1 MYRKTHKKDKN
12 DKKDKKTIKVE
23 KGITQ
28 HIKQNTKQH
37 IKHHTTQQSTLHNY
51 INTIRMA
58 RTKHTK
64 NKSFK
69 TSIHKQPTTNFKS
82 KRTDNKLSHNYI
94 NTLIH
99 LFYDNDIVST
109 RYLQNAHK
117 KSNIFP
123 PQTRII
129 VIGDIH
135 GDFNA
140 AIKCFVLAKC
150 IEPIEPPINKTVENM
165 DAFFNKLKW
174 IGDDTYVVQLGDQID
189 RVRPQTW
196 DKNDI
201 TNDEAFEDEGSTL
214 EIFYLFFYLDILARE
229 SSGRVF
235 SILGNHEIMNVA
247 GDFRYVSQ
255 KEFKS
260 FKTHL
265 GNTYHRNSLFPY
277 HSKTLKNNTHKI
289 NYYDDSFLESEF
301 KKSGGTH
308 ANAKK
313 VTNIKG
319 FKERLF
325 AFAPTG
331 LCSNMMALNNYTML
345 QIGNWL
351 FCHGSP
357 TINTLN
363 TYTIELINSVVS
375 MYLLGIDSHK
385 QVIEKHYDMITD
397 SKNNSILWNRDFGDS
412 SESGNFDDSSNKHS
426 DKDSTKDNTKLCK
439 LLDKILISYNKN
451 NNNTNNKNIATHIAL
466 GHTPQF
472 NDGVGMNSI
481 CNNRVWRCDVGMSK
495 AFGDNTNDEYRK
507 PQVLE
512 ILNGNI
518 TNVLS

>member
-265 GNTYHRNSLFPY
+265 GNTYNHNSKFPY
-277 HSKTLKNNTHKI
+277 HSKTLKNNSHKLHEHFADY
-289 NYYDDSFLESEF
+289 NNNGNESKILLAHKNKDF
-301 KKSGGTH
+301 IS
-308 ANAKK
+308 
-313 VTNIKG
+313 IKG

-331 LCSNMMALNNYTML
+331 LCANMMALNNYTML

-357 TINTLN
+357 TLTTLN
-363 TYTIELINSVVS
+363 TYTIDLINSVVS

-385 QVIEKHYDMITD
+385 QVIENHYDMITD
-397 SKNNSILWNRDFGDS
+397 SKNDSILWNRDFG
-412 SESGNFDDSSNKHS
+412 ESGEPSH
-426 DKDSTKDNTKLCK
+426 DSTNTKNKDIKLCK
-439 LLDKILISYNKN
+439 LLDTILISYNKN
-451 NNNTNNKNIATHIAL
+451 NNNTNTNNIATHIAL

-512 ILNGNI
+512 ILNGNV

>member
-1 MYRKTHKKDKN
+1 MYSKRHKK
-12 DKKDKKTIKVE
+12 DKKDKKSKTE
-23 KGITQ
+23 KQSITLQ
-28 HIKQNTKQH
+28 QKKKHHTKQH
-37 IKHHTTQQSTLHNY
+37 NKHILLLHKY
-51 INTIRMA
+51 INNIRMA

-69 TSIHKQPTTNFKS
+69 TSIHKTDTNFKS
-82 KRTDNKLSHNYI
+82 KHTDNNKLTHNYI

-99 LFYDNDIVST
+99 LYYDNDMVST
-109 RYLQNAHK
+109 QYLSNAHK
-117 KSNIFP
+117 KTNIYP

-135 GDFNA
+135 GDFDA
-140 AIKCFVLAKC
+140 AIKCFILAKC
-150 IEPIEPPINKTVENM
+150 IEPIIPPINKTVIEMN
-165 DAFFNKLKW
+165 AFFNKLKW

-189 RVRPQTW
+189 RVRPQSW

-214 EIFYLFFYLDILARE
+214 EIFYLFFYLNILAQE
-229 SSGRVF
+229 NGGRVF
-235 SILGNHEIMNVA
+235 SILGNHEIMNVD

-260 FKTHL
+260 FRKHL
-265 GNTYHRNSLFPY
+265 GTTYFRDSKFPY
-277 HSKTLKNNTHKI
+277 HSKTLKNNKHK
-289 NYYDDSFLESEF
+289 LSEHF
-301 KKSGGTH
+301 EDLKH
-308 ANAKK
+308 MP
-313 VTNIKG
+313 IKG
-319 FKERLF
+319 FRERLF

-331 LCSNMMALNNYTML
+331 LCANMMALNNYTML

-357 TINTLN
+357 TLTTLN

-375 MYLLGIDSHK
+375 MYLLGMDSHK
-385 QVIEKHYDMITD
+385 KVIENHYDMITD
-397 SKNNSILWNRDFGDS
+397 SKNDSILWNRDFGES
-412 SESGNFDDSSNKHS
+412 SESSGESSGESSSEPSESSSTSKH
-426 DKDSTKDNTKLCK
+426 KEKKLCK

-451 NNNTNNKNIATHIAL
+451 NNNTNDKNIATHIAL

-472 NDGVGMNSI
+472 NDGIGMNAI

-495 AFGDNTNDEYRK
+495 AFGDNTNDEHRK

-512 ILNGNI
+512 ILNGI
-518 TNVLS
+518 TTNVLS

>member
-1 MYRKTHKKDKN
+1 MYSKTHKKDK
-12 DKKDKKTIKVE
+12 KTTKVV
-23 KGITQ
+23 KGITL
-28 HIKQNTKQH
+28 HTKQH
-37 IKHHTTQQSTLHNY
+37 TKHHTKYQSQLHNY

-69 TSIHKQPTTNFKS
+69 TSIHKTDNNFKS
-82 KRTDNKLSHNYI
+82 KHTDNKLSHNYI

-117 KSNIFP
+117 KTNIFSS
-123 PQTRII
+123 QDRIV

-135 GDFNA
+135 GDFDA
-140 AIKCFVLAKC
+140 AIKCFILAKC

-165 DAFFNKLKW
+165 DSFFNKLKW
-174 IGDDTYVVQLGDQID
+174 IGDDTYIVQLGDQID
-189 RVRPQTW
+189 RVRPQRW

-201 TNDEAFEDEGSTL
+201 SKDEAFEDEGSTL

-229 SSGRVF
+229 SNGRVF
-235 SILGNHEIMNVA
+235 SILGNHEIMNIN

-265 GNTYHRNSLFPY
+265 GNTYHYSSKFPY
-277 HSKTLKNNTHKI
+277 HSKTLKNNRHKLHEHFAEHDTMG
-289 NYYDDSFLESEF
+289 NES
-301 KKSGGTH
+301 
-308 ANAKK
+308 N
-313 VTNIKG
+313 VTLSHKNKHFISTKG

-331 LCSNMMALNNYTML
+331 LCANMMALNNYTML

-357 TINTLN
+357 TLTTLN
-363 TYTIELINSVVS
+363 TYTIDLINSVVS
-375 MYLLGIDSHK
+375 LYLLGIDSHK
-385 QVIEKHYDMITD
+385 KVIEEHYDMITD
-397 SKNNSILWNRDFGDS
+397 SKNDSILWNRDFG
-412 SESGNFDDSSNKHS
+412 ESGETGETGESGKSGKTGVDS
-426 DKDSTKDNTKLCK
+426 KLCI
-439 LLDKILISYNKN
+439 LLDTILNSYNKN
-451 NNNTNNKNIATHIAL
+451 NNNTNKINKATHIAL

-472 NDGVGMNSI
+472 NDAIGINAI

-495 AFGDNTNDEYRK
+495 AFGDNTNDEHRK

-512 ILNGNI
+512 ILNGI
-518 TNVLS
+518 TTNVLS

>member
-1 MYRKTHKKDKN
+1 MYSKTYKKV
-12 DKKDKKTIKVE
+12 KKDKKDNKDNKDNKNTKVE
-23 KGITQ
+23 KDTTLYN
-28 HIKQNTKQH
+28 KKH
-37 IKHHTTQQSTLHNY
+37 IKHNSLLTSSLRKY

-64 NKSFK
+64 NKPFK
-69 TSIHKQPTTNFKS
+69 TSIHKQPDTNFKS
-82 KRTDNKLSHNYI
+82 KHTDKLKHHKITHNYI

-99 LFYDNDIVST
+99 LYYDNDMVST
-109 RYLQNAHK
+109 QYLATAHK
-117 KSNIFP
+117 KTNIFP
-123 PQTRII
+123 PQKRMI

-135 GDFNA
+135 GDFDA

-150 IEPIEPPINKTVENM
+150 IEPIDPPVNKTVENM
-165 DAFFNKLKW
+165 DVFFNKLKW
-174 IGDDTYVVQLGDQID
+174 IGDETYVVQLGDQID

-229 SSGRVF
+229 SNGRVF
-235 SILGNHEIMNVA
+235 SILGNHEIMNVD

-265 GNTYHRNSLFPY
+265 SNTYHRNSRFPY
-277 HSKTLKNNTHKI
+277 HSKTLKNNTHKL
-289 NYYDDSFLESEF
+289 YAYDDSFLEEEMN
-301 KKSGGTH
+301 KSGKH
-308 ANAKK
+308 ANAKT
-313 VTNIKG
+313 VIHIKG

-331 LCSNMMALNNYTML
+331 ICSNMMALNNYTML

-357 TINTLN
+357 TLTTLN
-363 TYTIELINSVVS
+363 KYTIDLINSVVS

-385 QVIEKHYDMITD
+385 QVIENHYDMITD
-397 SKNNSILWNRDFGDS
+397 SKNDSILWNRDFGESGES
-412 SESGNFDDSSNKHS
+412 SES
-426 DKDSTKDNTKLCK
+426 DKKLCN

-451 NNNTNNKNIATHIAL
+451 NNNTNDLNIATHIAL

-512 ILNGNI
+512 ILNGTI
-518 TNVLS
+518 TNILS

>member
-1 MYRKTHKKDKN
+1 MYSKRHKK
-12 DKKDKKTIKVE
+12 DKKDKKDKKSKTE
-23 KGITQ
+23 KQSITLQ
-28 HIKQNTKQH
+28 QKK
-37 IKHHTTQQSTLHNY
+37 KHHTKQQSILHKY

-69 TSIHKQPTTNFKS
+69 TSIHKTDNNFKS
-82 KRTDNKLSHNYI
+82 KHIDNNKLTHNYI

-99 LFYDNDIVST
+99 LYYNNDMVST
-109 RYLQNAHK
+109 QYLATAHK
-117 KSNIFP
+117 KTNIYP

-135 GDFNA
+135 GDFDA
-140 AIKCFVLAKC
+140 AIKCFILAKC
-150 IEPIEPPINKTVENM
+150 IEPIIPPINKTVIEMN
-165 DAFFNKLKW
+165 AFFNKLKW

-189 RVRPQTW
+189 RVRPQSW

-214 EIFYLFFYLDILARE
+214 EIFYLFFYLNILAQE
-229 SSGRVF
+229 NGGRVF
-235 SILGNHEIMNVA
+235 SILGNHEIMNVD

-260 FKTHL
+260 FRKHL
-265 GNTYHRNSLFPY
+265 GTTYFRDSKFPY
-277 HSKTLKNNTHKI
+277 HSKTLKNNKHKLSEHFE
-289 NYYDDSFLESEF
+289 DS
-301 KKSGGTH
+301 
-308 ANAKK
+308 K
-313 VTNIKG
+313 VMPIKG
-319 FKERLF
+319 FRERLF

-331 LCSNMMALNNYTML
+331 ICANMMALNNYTML

-357 TINTLN
+357 TLNTLN

-375 MYLLGIDSHK
+375 MYLLGMDSHK
-385 QVIEKHYDMITD
+385 KVIEHHYDMITD
-397 SKNNSILWNRDFGDS
+397 SKNDSILWNRDFGES
-412 SESGNFDDSSNKHS
+412 SESSGESSGESSSEPSESSSTSKH
-426 DKDSTKDNTKLCK
+426 KEKKLCK

-451 NNNTNNKNIATHIAL
+451 NNNTNDKNIATHIAL

-472 NDGVGMNSI
+472 NDGIGMNAI

-495 AFGDNTNDEYRK
+495 AFGDNTNDEHRK

-512 ILNGNI
+512 ILNGI
-518 TNVLS
+518 TTNVLS

>member
-1 MYRKTHKKDKN
+1 MYSKTHKKNKK
-12 DKKDKKTIKVE
+12 DKKDKKTTKVD
-23 KGITQ
+23 KDTLKSKTS
-28 HIKQNTKQH
+28 HNT
-37 IKHHTTQQSTLHNY
+37 KHHTNQQSILHKY

-64 NKSFK
+64 NKPFK
-69 TSIHKQPTTNFKS
+69 TSIHKQSDTNFKS
-82 KRTDNKLSHNYI
+82 KHTDKLKHHNYI

-99 LFYDNDIVST
+99 LYYDNDMVST
-109 RYLQNAHK
+109 QYLQNAHK
-117 KSNIFP
+117 KTNIYP
-123 PQTRII
+123 PQNRII

-135 GDFNA
+135 GDFDA
-140 AIKCFVLAKC
+140 AIKCFILAKC
-150 IEPIEPPINKTVENM
+150 IEPINPPVNKTVEQM

-214 EIFYLFFYLDILARE
+214 EIFYLFFYMDILAKE
-229 SSGRVF
+229 SNGRVF
-235 SILGNHEIMNVA
+235 SILGNHEIMNVD

-265 GNTYHRNSLFPY
+265 SNTYHRNSKFPY
-277 HSKTLKNNTHKI
+277 HSKTLKNNSHRLHV
-289 NYYDDSFLESEF
+289 YDDTFVEEEF
-301 KKSGGTH
+301 KKSGTH
-308 ANAKK
+308 ANAK
-313 VTNIKG
+313 TIINIKG

-331 LCSNMMALNNYTML
+331 ICSNMMAINNYTIL

-357 TINTLN
+357 TLTTFN
-363 TYTIELINSVVS
+363 TYTIDLINSVVS

-385 QVIEKHYDMITD
+385 QVIENHYDMITD
-397 SKNNSILWNRDFGDS
+397 SKNDSILWNRDFGDS
-412 SESGNFDDSSNKHS
+412 SESGDYSDSSKKHN
-426 DKDSTKDNTKLCK
+426 DKDNTKLCK

-451 NNNTNNKNIATHIAL
+451 NNNTNDKNIATHIAL

-472 NDGVGMNSI
+472 NDGVGINSI